1 MARAAGVSILNQIMR
16 RAPAPL
22 CEEVMITLG
31 GLLPIVSLLEHP
43 IVPLLY
49 KAHTAA
55 VLLRFI
61 LPDSLWK
68 DSSALAGHHARTRPT
83 TAASLAASLAGATL
97 NGQTSPGL
105 PPPTTSIADHS
116 QQAPAP
122 AVASDHAPSASA
134 TVANGSVSAQAGSI
148 ATTTG
153 AHGGSVPR
161 PSTASM
167 GRASDALDPPLPDEQ
182 LMDDATKADII
193 KRARLVAQSGAIPP
207 LVRLCLG
214 PDGPLPDLEAAAQ
227 QGSGTDGQSDAA
239 VDPKTGKK
247 PAKKKKKK
255 KKKGKLLPGMAEA
268 LTWSSAVLRM
278 ISLDAE
284 WREKVCEASA
294 IRYLLPL
301 LDSRIHPA
309 RWNARQTLVNLSMTP
324 SLMPSL
330 QLYQVP
336 DYIHGG
342 NIPQRHFERPF
353 PSTGIVEA
361 GLAQVPE
368 HLAGARKDM
377 QSAGSRPGGPNFA
390 GGAARPPALKPR
402 S

>member
-1 MARAAGVSILNQIMR
+1 
-16 RAPAPL
+16 
-22 CEEVMITLG
+22 MITLG

-68 DSSALAGHHARTRPT
+68 DSSALAGHHARTRPI

-193 KRARLVAQSGAIPP
+193 KRARL
-207 LVRLCLG
+207 
-214 PDGPLPDLEAAAQ
+214 
-227 QGSGTDGQSDAA
+227 
-239 VDPKTGKK
+239 
-247 PAKKKKKK
+247 
-255 KKKGKLLPGMAEA
+255 
-268 LTWSSAVLRM
+268 
-278 ISLDAE
+278 
-284 WREKVCEASA
+284 
-294 IRYLLPL
+294 
-301 LDSRIHPA
+301 
-309 RWNARQTLVNLSMTP
+309 TLVNLSMTP
-324 SLMPSL
+324 SLMPRL

-377 QSAGSRPGGPNFA
+377 QSAGSRPGGPNFT